1 MKHLLW
7 FCCIFL
13 SFVSAGQNL
22 KSYRYGKISLT
33 GKVILKDLRHPV
45 SGKTIKNAMVLLL
58 PQPVKFIP
66 NAGTEE
72 EDTATTREIR
82 IYGDVTKNTDPNVKY
97 KAMIG
102 KKVII
107 TANYE
112 FAPSGNYPL
121 LVNIIEDFS
130 YKIIE

>member
-1 MKHLLW
+1 MKYLLIT
-7 FCCIFL
+7 FFL
-13 SFVSAGQNL
+13 FFSLTSIGQSL
-22 KSYRYGKISLT
+22 RSYNYGKLSLT
-33 GKVILKDLRHPV
+33 GKVVLKDLRHPIN
-45 SGKTIKNAMVLLL
+45 GKVIKDAMVLVL

-66 NAGTEE
+66 NPESEE

-82 IYGDVTKNTDPNVKY
+82 IYGDIMKNVNPNMKY
-97 KAMIG
+97 KAIIG
-102 KKVII
+102 KKVTI